1 MKTRNEP
8 DPTPWCNVSSEADA
22 AEYESR
28 ALSQL
33 RESGFR
39 ITAPRVQVIRAL
51 AETRRALSAY
61 AIHERIAQ
69 AGGQLDV
76 VSVYRTLT
84 RLEEAGLVH
93 RLGSVD
99 GYYACR
105 SAEGHQHTDAAHLIC
120 TVCGCVSEVAVPQAP
135 RESIAGQAAQSGFA
149 VEQVKVEVIGVCGH
163 CREKPDA

>member
-1 MKTRNEP
+1 MKTRIEP
-8 DPTPWCNVSSEADA
+8 DHTPWCNVSSEADA
-22 AEYESR
+22 AEFESR

-33 RESGFR
+33 RDSGLR
-39 ITAPRVQVIRAL
+39 ITAPRVQVIRVL
-51 AETRRALSAY
+51 AVTRRALSAY

-69 AGGQLDV
+69 AGGQVDV

-105 SAEGHQHTDAAHLIC
+105 SADGHQHTDTAHLIC
-120 TVCGCVSEVAVPQAP
+120 TACGCVSEVTVPQAP
-135 RESIAGQAAQSGFA
+135 RDAIAGQAASAGFS
-149 VEQVKVEVIGVCGH
+149 VRQVKVEVIGVCGH
-163 CREKPDA
+163 CQTEPPA